1 MKDNFVL
8 DLNTVERVEALARLS
23 LSERERDDMLRDMRD
38 MLEFASAIAEV
49 DTEGVPPMEHILRL
63 RNVFREDE
71 CRNDHERDELIAA
84 APDVCEGYVRVPAV
98 IKEQVG

>member
-23 LSERERDDMLRDMRD
+23 LSEQERDDMLRDMRD

>member
-23 LSERERDDMLRDMRD
+23 LSEREREDMLRDMKD

-49 DTEGVPPMEHILRL
+49 DTEGVQPMEHILRL

-84 APDVCEGYVRVPAV
+84 APDVCEGYVRVPTV
-98 IKEQVG
+98 IKELA

>member
-23 LSERERDDMLRDMRD
+23 LSEQERDDMLRDMRD

-71 CRNDHERDELIAA
+71 CRREYERDELLAS
-84 APDVCEGYVRVPAV
+84 APDVCDGYVRVPTV
-98 IKEQVG
+98 IKELA

>member
-23 LSERERDDMLRDMRD
+23 LSEREREDMLRDMKD

-49 DTEGVPPMEHILRL
+49 DTEGVQPMEHILRL

-98 IKEQVG
+98 LKEQVG

>member
-23 LSERERDDMLRDMRD
+23 LSEREREDMLRDMKD